1 MDRRDVLLP
10 DAEAAHKL
18 LPLDELLDDHGPE
31 PRVIVVVQQLFGR
44 PADEDVLPA
53 AAVRVLEYAGKPDV
67 PQRRVPVER
76 EDQVAEALLV
86 TDPRDLLLVRPH
98 NRLRSEERRV
108 GKE

>member
-1 MDRRDVLLP
+1 MDRQYVLLP

-53 AAVRVLEYAGKPDV
+53 TAVRVLENAGKPDV
-67 PQRRVPVER
+67 PQHRVPVER
-76 EDQVAEALLV
+76 EHQVTETLCV
-86 TDPRDLLLVRPH
+86 TDPGDVLDRKST
-98 NRLRSEERRV
+98 RLNS
-108 GKE
+108 